1 MKLSIRTKFA
11 VGMVFIFLII
21 LVLLGFSAFY
31 LNKLSNKTG
40 AILKENYLSVVYAR
54 EMSEGLL
61 NINQEVTT
69 GFLLNR
75 NLDRQIIQ
83 KELDAVNKS
92 LQLEKGNITE
102 LGEDKLVAGIESG
115 FTEYRD
121 SVTKFMGSMP
131 VTDRILFLQK
141 KMGFLSQQLV
151 LLSQMNGKAIETKTD
166 DAKVSSKNALTGMT
180 ILGSFCFLIALS
192 FIYSFASYFNERFFQ
207 LYNGIKEI
215 VSSNYGQR
223 LYFDGVDEFYELSLL
238 FNQMAEKLSGEQS
251 QNEEQIDFL
260 APSEKEQ
267 NDDNLEELKD
277 VLVRIKNIEKQAEE
291 VISKME
297 SGKDLKING

>member
-1 MKLSIRTKFA
+1 MKLSIRTKFTL
-11 VGMVFIFLII
+11 GMVFIFIII

-31 LNKLSNKTG
+31 LNKLSNKTD

-61 NINQEVTT
+61 NINQEITT
-69 GFLLNR
+69 GYLLNK
-75 NLDRQIIQ
+75 NLDSQIIQ
-83 KELDAVNKS
+83 KELGTINKS

-102 LGEDKLVAGIESG
+102 SGEDKLVAGIEQG
-115 FTEYRD
+115 FVEYQD
-121 SVTKFMGSMP
+121 SITKFMGSIP
-131 VTDRILFLQK
+131 SADRILYFQK
-141 KMGFLSQQLV
+141 KLGSLSQQLV
-151 LLSQMNGKAIETKTD
+151 LLSQLNGNAIEVKTD
-166 DAKVSSKNALTGMT
+166 DAKVSSKNALAGMT

-215 VSSNYGQR
+215 VASNYGQR
-223 LYFDGVDEFYELSLL
+223 LYFDGVDEFYEISLL

-251 QNEEQIDFL
+251 QEEEQIDFL
-260 APSEKEQ
+260 ADSEKEQ

-277 VLVRIKNIEKQAEE
+277 ALVRIKSIEKQAEE
-291 VISKME
+291 VISKIE
-297 SGKDLKING
+297 RKE

>member
-1 MKLSIRTKFA
+1 MKMSIRTKFTL
-11 VGMVFIFLII
+11 GMVFIFIII

-31 LNKLSNKTG
+31 LNKLSNKTS

-61 NINQEVTT
+61 NINQEITT
-69 GFLLNR
+69 GYLLNK
-75 NLDRQIIQ
+75 NLDSQIIQ
-83 KELDAVNKS
+83 KELGTINKS

-102 LGEDKLVAGIESG
+102 PGEDKLVAGIEQG
-115 FTEYRD
+115 FVEYHD
-121 SVTKFMGSMP
+121 SIVKFMGSIP
-131 VTDRILFLQK
+131 PADRILYFQK
-141 KMGFLSQQLV
+141 KLGSLSQQLV
-151 LLSQMNGKAIETKTD
+151 LLSQMNGKAIEVKTD
-166 DAKVSSKNALTGMT
+166 DAKVSSKNAVTGMT
-180 ILGSFCFLIALS
+180 ILGSFSFLIALS

-223 LYFDGVDEFYELSLL
+223 LYFDGVDEFYEISLL

-251 QNEEQIDFL
+251 QEEEQIDFL
-260 APSEKEQ
+260 ADSEKEQ

-277 VLVRIKNIEKQAEE
+277 ALVRIKSIEKQAEE
-291 VISKME
+291 VISKIE
-297 SGKDLKING
+297 NKK